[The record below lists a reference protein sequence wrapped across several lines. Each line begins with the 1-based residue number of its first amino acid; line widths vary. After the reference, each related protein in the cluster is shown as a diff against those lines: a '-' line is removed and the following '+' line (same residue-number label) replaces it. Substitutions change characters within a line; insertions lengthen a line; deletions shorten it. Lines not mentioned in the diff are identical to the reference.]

1 MYDDTMDTIE
11 IPLEEYEDL
20 KDKLSDYVE
29 LLEQLA
35 TAYEGLSI
43 DLVDQGEIDLD
54 EILENCQRI
63 YNEQVG

>member
-1 MYDDTMDTIE
+1 MYDDTMNTVE
-11 IPLEEYEDL
+11 IPIEEYEDL

-54 EILENCQRI
+54 EILENCQKI